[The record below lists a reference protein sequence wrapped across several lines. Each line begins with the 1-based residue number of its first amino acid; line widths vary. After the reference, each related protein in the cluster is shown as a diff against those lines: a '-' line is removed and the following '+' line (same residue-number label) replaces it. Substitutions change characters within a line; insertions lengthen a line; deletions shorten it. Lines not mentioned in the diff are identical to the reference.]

1 MLQNKKEKVQCEI
14 SKWRSADIIAIII
27 ILFFSMCGVNYL
39 YYQILIL
46 AAIMVLPAIIF
57 MRSLYNKEIERS
69 NKFKRTTALIRT
81 FSYTVVIIAV
91 ILPFTMGNDW
101 KWYYPIQKLI
111 YGVDEEA
118 QHFLPDKIP
127 DNAEKYEVIFCR
139 AAFPGA
145 TRIEISFF
153 TDSQTL
159 DIYRD
164 KAIKSGAVSSS
175 KNASKNRWYNEMS
188 AKGVPYEQ
196 AEFYFYPGGSEHFPK
211 VYILEETTGYVK
223 IYY

>member
-1 MLQNKKEKVQCEI
+1 MLQNKKEKIQSEI
-14 SKWRSADIIAIII
+14 SKWRVADIIAIII
-27 ILFFSMCGVNYL
+27 LLFFSMFSVMYP
-39 YYQILIL
+39 YYQILML
-46 AAIMVLPAIIF
+46 AAIMVLPVIIF
-57 MRSLYNKEIERS
+57 IRSLYNKEIERS
-69 NKFKRTTALIRT
+69 NLFKRTTALIRT
-81 FSYTVVIIAV
+81 LSYIVVIIAV
-91 ILPFTMGNDW
+91 ILPFTMDNAW

-111 YGVDEEA
+111 YGVDEETT
-118 QHFLPDKIP
+118 QFLPDKIP

-139 AAFPGA
+139 APFPGA

-159 DIYRD
+159 DTYRD
-164 KAIKSGAVSSS
+164 KAIKSGAVSGS
-175 KNASKNRWYNEMS
+175 KNVSKNRWYNEMS

-196 AEFYFYPGGSEHFPK
+196 AEFYFYPGERERFPK

>member
-1 MLQNKKEKVQCEI
+1 MLHKKEKVQHEI
-14 SKWRSADIIAIII
+14 SKWRVVDIIAISI
-27 ILFFSMCGVNYL
+27 ILFFSMLFSMYPFCPIVL
-39 YYQILIL
+39 LASILIL
-46 AAIMVLPAIIF
+46 PVIVFI
-57 MRSLYNKEIERS
+57 RSLYYKDVERS
-69 NKFKRTTALIRT
+69 NLFKRITALIRT
-81 FSYTVVIIAV
+81 LGYIVVIMTV
-91 ILPFTMGNDW
+91 FLLSSMGNDW

-111 YGVDEEA
+111 YGVDEKAE
-118 QHFLPDKIP
+118 QFLPDKIP
-127 DNAEKYEVIFCR
+127 DNAENYEVIFCR
-139 AAFPGA
+139 YVFPGA

-153 TDSQTL
+153 TDSKTL
-159 DIYRD
+159 DAYRD

-175 KNASKNRWYNEMS
+175 EKVGKNRWKDEML